1 MSCSAVSGEDV
12 GRRLEEE
19 NGGWRMEDG
28 GRVGSAEL
36 EVRDWKPGEVVLI
49 GCRLTWAVGM
59 TLFDLL
65 DTAVSA
71 VL

>member
-1 MSCSAVSGEDV
+1 
-12 GRRLEEE
+12 
-19 NGGWRMEDG
+19 MEDG

-36 EVRDWKPGEVVLI
+36 EVRDWKPGEVVQI
-49 GCRLTWAVGM
+49 GGRLTWAVGM
-59 TLFDLL
+59 TLFNLL